1 MEALGLLLQSDALN
15 PRAGPAGQSGYLE
28 TRRRMQTACY
38 WQFLFPIVLR
48 ELGTRHDFPRKM
60 QSRRIRCAPFPLQF
74 TIESGSYPEIILTQ
88 CPDRAY
94 CQKPALSKAKS
105 SLLF

>member
-38 WQFLFPIVLR
+38 WQFCFPIVLR
-48 ELGTRHDFPRKM
+48 ELGTRHDFLQKM
-60 QSRRIRCAPFPLQF
+60 QSRRIRCAPLGLQF
-74 TIESGSYPEIILTQ
+74 TIEVYRCLALPCQ
-88 CPDRAY
+88 PQRCP
-94 CQKPALSKAKS
+94 KLGPGKTKS
-105 SLLF
+105 